1 MRLCWFDDFR
11 LGVVAGDSVADVT
24 AALDVLPQAGYPPR
38 LAGDLLVAHLDKVAP
53 AARSLVG
60 SARRKPLADVFF
72 RSPVANPTKIIGV
85 PVNYLKHVEEAHEQ
99 RDEFTTRYAGAIEE
113 QGLFLKANSAL
124 AGFGEGMRIRF
135 PDRRNDHEMELG
147 MVIGRRGSHIAEED
161 ALDHVAGYTI
171 ALDFVVRGPEDRSF
185 RKSPDTYAVLGPW
198 LTTADEVA
206 EPQALDFRLKV
217 NGETRQEFEHPAHD
231 HVPEAPDRVGVA
243 VLHAAPRRHLNDRDL
258 RGRRPGGE
266 GRRSGLRD
274 RRRGC
279 RQAHHR
285 LGAQRDRAVA
295 SPAAGAMLS
304 LRSRGMPMVKC
315 LSGRSTS

>member
-11 LGVVAGDSVADVT
+11 LGVVEGDSVADVT

-53 AARSLVG
+53 AARSLTG
-60 SARRKPLADVFF
+60 SGKRKRLADVFF
-72 RSPVANPTKIIGV
+72 RSPVASPTKIIGV

-99 RDEFTTRYAGAIEE
+99 RDEFTTRYSGAIEE

-135 PDRRNDHEMELG
+135 PERRNDHEMELG

-206 EPQALDFRLKV
+206 EPQSLDLRLKV
-217 NGETRQEFEHPAHD
+217 NGETRQESNTRHMIMSLKRQIAWASRFYTLHPGDVFMTGTCEGVGPVAKGD
-231 HVPEAPDRVGVA
+231 VLDCEIDGVA
-243 VLHAAPRRHLNDRDL
+243 A
-258 RGRRPGGE
+258 GRLTIG
-266 GRRSGLRD
+266 
-274 RRRGC
+274 
-279 RQAHHR
+279 
-285 LGAQRDRAVA
+285 
-295 SPAAGAMLS
+295 
-304 LRSRGMPMVKC
+304 
-315 LSGRSTS
+315 

>member
-11 LGVVAGDSVADVT
+11 LGVVEGDSVADVT

-38 LAGDLLVAHLDKVAP
+38 FAGDLLVAHLDKVAP
-53 AARSLVG
+53 AARSLAG

-72 RSPVANPTKIIGV
+72 RSPVASPTKIIGV

-217 NGETRQEFEHPAHD
+217 NGETRQESNTRHMIMSLKRQIAWASRFYTLHPGDVFMTGTCEGVGPVAKGD
-231 HVPEAPDRVGVA
+231 VLDCEIDGVA
-243 VLHAAPRRHLNDRDL
+243 A
-258 RGRRPGGE
+258 GRLTIG
-266 GRRSGLRD
+266 
-274 RRRGC
+274 
-279 RQAHHR
+279 
-285 LGAQRDRAVA
+285 
-295 SPAAGAMLS
+295 
-304 LRSRGMPMVKC
+304 
-315 LSGRSTS
+315 